1 MVNKLNI
8 IKQTAKSLAAVTL
21 LSSVFSSSINAQQSE
36 PLLNF
41 KFNHLSNIQNNIDAS
56 HTVQPANTTVV
67 NFAQYDATWTY
78 PWEVKNINFDLGL
91 TLRHLSGFKNAE
103 DETIGDNYF
112 QTTLPLVHASALF
125 TLPLKGLSAGI
136 EGSRLDLSNH
146 QVFDYR
152 AKVSYEWRKGFGMQ
166 GGWQHQ
172 QFNLNNATSTGTD
185 FEKNGPYIDLYL
197 NF

>member
-1 MVNKLNI
+1 MVMKLNT
-8 IKQTAKSLAAVTL
+8 IKQTAKSIAAVAL
-21 LSSVFSSSINAQQSE
+21 LSSIFSHTINAQQKE

-41 KFNHLSNIQNNIDAS
+41 KFYHISNIQNNLDAS
-56 HTVQPANTTVV
+56 QPVNKTAV

-78 PWEVKNINFDLGL
+78 PWEVKSVNFDLGL
-91 TLRHLSGFKNAE
+91 TLRHLSGFKNIE
-103 DETIGDNYF
+103 ESNFGNTYF
-112 QTTLPLVHASALF
+112 QATLPLVHASALYS
-125 TLPLKGLSAGI
+125 LPIKGLSAGI
-136 EGSRLDLSNH
+136 EGSHLDLSNH

-172 QFNLNNATSTGTD
+172 QFNLNNAANKGTD

-197 NF
+197 KF